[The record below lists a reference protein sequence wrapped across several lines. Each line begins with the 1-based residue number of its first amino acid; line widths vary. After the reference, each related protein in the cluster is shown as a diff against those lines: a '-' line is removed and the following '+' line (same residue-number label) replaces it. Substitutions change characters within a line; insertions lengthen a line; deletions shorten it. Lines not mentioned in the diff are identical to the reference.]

1 MQETNH
7 TEESFIQQINKI
19 FDEREVEFQKREAAY
34 QKKYKNLQNLIH
46 EMSGEREALDKKS
59 ADLEEKMIR
68 LERQEEELSAG
79 NDQLEKKTVE
89 LEKREKQ
96 LVLSHSLELE
106 ELKNEKIRLKR
117 LADEYEYKLTLM
129 DCGVA
134 DAVKNVDTTVDLEQ
148 YMLKSEHEEEVNR
161 LCSEQEKTIL
171 SLREEY
177 KESMRKVLAE
187 KEELEQETETLR
199 IERVNLLKQNL
210 ELSGTFMRS
219 EEPEEAETIQTDL
232 NGTDRVP
239 KSGTEAKDE
248 KMGEVI
254 SEPDTMIPDTDDIED
269 IITEELTAPILKRY
283 IEKNADHFSN
293 LEIHHSDEGELLYA
307 ESGGLQYHFLF
318 SMPSRF
324 DITATR
330 RNSAA
335 LRRKLKDMNEK
346 NPEIKFIYEDGEV
359 HATGYFTNEIEA
371 SLLIMRVEEI
381 SHCFRQE

>member
-34 QKKYKNLQNLIH
+34 QKKYKNLQNLVH

-161 LCSEQEKTIL
+161 LCSEQEKMIL

-210 ELSGTFMRS
+210 ELSGAFTS
-219 EEPEEAETIQTDL
+219 SKEETETEGTMQTDL
-232 NGTDRVP
+232 EQAVNVP
-239 KSGTEAKDE
+239 DSGTSIQA
-248 KMGEVI
+248 GE
-254 SEPDTMIPDTDDIED
+254 MIPESDD
-269 IITEELTAPILKRY
+269 IITEELTASVLKRY

-293 LEIHHSDEGELLYA
+293 LEIRHSDEGELLFA

-324 DITATR
+324 DITAKR

-371 SLLIMRVEEI
+371 SLLIMRVVDI